1 MDSFENYGK
10 LRPKYSDPTK
20 ITHSKLS
27 IVIRCLSKLR
37 IPILDNDE
45 LKSRVKVISPRH
57 LGSMH
62 PSLRVVLVIYRACGG
77 RACGVRARGERA

>member
-45 LKSRVKVISPRH
+45 LKSRVKVMSPSTS
-57 LGSMH
+57 SMH
-62 PSLRVVLVIYRACGG
+62 PSLSVVLVIYRACGG